1 MVRKDLSSGEI
12 AIISRKTVLLKAIAP
27 GHFPHW
33 GKEEEEIVHKSNIRG
48 VGGGHTV
55 VRLNEP
61 KRNSPAIISHLSYSP
76 FLPAKQPR
84 SQSYAAAHIV
94 LRMLHEGAPGA
105 EKSGCCFE
113 TGVCHPLFGI
123 FSFFCRR
130 CFPVFSFPGKQERE
144 RDWYENGRRTE
155 EHRHT
160 ARETTVGRFNVRFLT
175 EMESQEQG

>member
-1 MVRKDLSSGEI
+1 MKRGEGGSWGGRKDLSSGEI

-33 GKEEEEIVHKSNIRG
+33 GEEEEEIVHKSNIRG

-84 SQSYAAAHIV
+84 SHSYAAAHIV
-94 LRMLHEGAPGA
+94 LRMLYEGAPGA
-105 EKSGCCFE
+105 EKSGGCFE

-123 FSFFCRR
+123 FSFFLQAV
-130 CFPVFSFPGKQERE
+130 FPSFLVSGKTGKGKRL
-144 RDWYENGRRTE
+144 
-155 EHRHT
+155 
-160 ARETTVGRFNVRFLT
+160 V
-175 EMESQEQG
+175 